1 MKLAAALLLLA
12 ACDAQVDGSFGG
24 DPYVRLRGV
33 AVAFDA
39 DVTIDGAMVRWTLQ
53 SGAQLDA
60 GPTTPLP
67 LEWAPPALVVPVV
80 SLPPDGA
87 MFGFAGEPAR
97 IAEGTLF
104 VTHGDRIVGEALDV
118 ALVYSDGDVAAGGLA
133 ANYLG
138 GAVAPGFHLRDVR
151 PTANLTPA
159 QADLALRC
167 GDTEACEQPRLY
179 RLVPV
184 EDDLA
189 SQVQFFQ
196 GGL

>member
-1 MKLAAALLLLA
+1 MKLAAAVLLVA
-12 ACDAQVDGSFGG
+12 ACDAQVDGSYAGEA
-24 DPYVRLRGV
+24 YVRLRGV

-39 DVTIDGAMVRWTLQ
+39 DVAIDGAMVRWTSQ

-60 GPTTPLP
+60 GPMTPLP
-67 LEWAPPALVVPVV
+67 LEWAPPALTVPVV
-80 SLPPDGA
+80 ALPPDDA
-87 MFGFAGEPAR
+87 RFGFAGEPAR

-104 VTHGDRIVGEALDV
+104 LSHGDAIVGEALGV

-138 GAVAPGFHLRDVR
+138 GAATPGFHLRDVR

-167 GDTEACEQPRLY
+167 GDTAACEQPRLY
-179 RLVPV
+179 RLVPIK
-184 EDDLA
+184 DDLA
-189 SQVQFFQ
+189 AQLQFFQ

>member
-39 DVTIDGAMVRWTLQ
+39 DVMIDGAMARWTSQ

-60 GPTTPLP
+60 GPTSPLP
-67 LEWAPPALVVPVV
+67 LEWAPPALTVPVV
-80 SLPPDGA
+80 SLPPADA
-87 MFGFAGEPAR
+87 MFGFTGESAR
-97 IAEGTLF
+97 IAEATLF
-104 VTHGDRIVGEALDV
+104 VTHGDAIVGEAIDV
-118 ALVYSDGDVAAGGLA
+118 ALVYVEGDAVAGGLA

-138 GAVAPGFHLRDVR
+138 GAAAPGFHLRDVR

-159 QADLALRC
+159 QADLAVRC
-167 GDTEACEQPRLY
+167 GDTAACEQPRLY

-184 EDDLA
+184 KDDLA
-189 SQVQFFQ
+189 AQLQFFQ

>member
-1 MKLAAALLLLA
+1 MKLAAALLLVA
-12 ACDAQVDGSFGG
+12 ACDAQVDGTYAGEA
-24 DPYVRLRGV
+24 YVRLRGV

-39 DVTIDGAMVRWTLQ
+39 DVAIDGAMARWTSQ

-67 LEWAPPALVVPVV
+67 LEWSPPALAVPVV
-80 SLPPDGA
+80 SLPPDDA
-87 MFGFAGEPAR
+87 RFGFAGEPAR
-97 IAEGTLF
+97 IAEATLF
-104 VTHGDRIVGEALDV
+104 VTHGDKVVGEALDI
-118 ALVYSDGDVAAGGLA
+118 ALVYVDADVAAGSMA

-138 GAVAPGFHLRDVR
+138 GAVASGFHLRDVR

-167 GDTEACEQPRLY
+167 GDTAACEQPRLY
-179 RLVPV
+179 RLVPIP
-184 EDDLA
+184 DDLA
-189 SQVQFFQ
+189 AELQFFQ

>member
-1 MKLAAALLLLA
+1 MKLAAALLIVA
-12 ACDAQVDGSFGG
+12 ACDAQVDGRYAG
-24 DPYVRLRGV
+24 DAYVRLRGV

-39 DVTIDGAMVRWTLQ
+39 DVVIDGAMARWTSQ

-67 LEWAPPALVVPVV
+67 LEWSPPALTLPLV
-80 SLPPDGA
+80 SLPPADA

-97 IAEGTLF
+97 IAEATLF
-104 VTHGDRIVGEALDV
+104 LTHGDKVVGEAIDI
-118 ALVYSDGDVAAGGLA
+118 ALVYLDGDVAAGSMA

-138 GAVAPGFHLRDVR
+138 GAEASGFHLSDVR

-159 QADLALRC
+159 QADLAVRC
-167 GDTEACEQPRLY
+167 GDPAVCTQPRLY
-179 RLVPV
+179 RLVPIR
-184 EDDLA
+184 DDLA
-189 SQVQFFQ
+189 AQLQFFQ

>member
-1 MKLAAALLLLA
+1 MKLAAAVLLVA
-12 ACDAQVDGSFGG
+12 ACDAQVDGRYAG

-33 AVAFDA
+33 AVGFDA
-39 DVTIDGAMVRWTLQ
+39 DVVIDGAMVRWTSQ

-67 LEWAPPALVVPVV
+67 LAWAPPALAVPVV
-80 SLPPDGA
+80 SLPPEDA

-104 VTHGDRIVGEALDV
+104 VTHGDAIVGEAIDF
-118 ALVYSDGDVAAGGLA
+118 ALVYIDGDVAVGSMA

-138 GAVAPGFHLRDVR
+138 GAAAPGFHILDVL

-159 QADLALRC
+159 QADLAARC
-167 GDTEACEQPRLY
+167 GDTAACTQPRLY
-179 RLVPV
+179 RLVQLTM
-184 EDDLA
+184 DLGTEL
-189 SQVQFFQ
+189 QFFQ
-196 GGL
+196 GSQ